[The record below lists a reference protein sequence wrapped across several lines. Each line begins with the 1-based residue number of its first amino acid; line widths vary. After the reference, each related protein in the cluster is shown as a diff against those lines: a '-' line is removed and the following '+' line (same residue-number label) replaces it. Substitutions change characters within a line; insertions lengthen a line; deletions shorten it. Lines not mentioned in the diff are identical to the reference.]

1 MRNIIAIIVF
11 NFIFCLSFLSY
22 AQESIIKP
30 EKPDI
35 QNWSYSGLDGKYDRE
50 QLRRG
55 LQVYQEKCQSCHG
68 MKYLE
73 FYQLTDT
80 DGPGFTPEE
89 AKLIAEGYVF
99 ADTDD
104 MGQPVERPGILTDFF
119 PSPYLNSQEASYLN
133 NGKEPVDLTYITKAR
148 GYERG
153 FPQSFFDA
161 FIPYDNHG
169 SDYVY
174 ALLTGYPDNTS
185 EGDAFV
191 FNRYY
196 PGGLIAMNKQLHDGD
211 VIYKDNISM
220 VPETAEQYARDVTAF
235 LAWAADPYRE
245 SRAEKG
251 WIVLGY
257 LSVLLILLFILMMIK
272 NKTKEKNGII

>member
-1 MRNIIAIIVF
+1 MKNLIAT
-11 NFIFCLSFLSY
+11 IFFELLLSLSFYSY
-22 AQESIIKP
+22 AEEPIIKP

-35 QNWSYSGLDGKYDRE
+35 QQWSYSGIDGKYDKE

-73 FYQLTDT
+73 FYQLTDS
-80 DGPGFTPEE
+80 DGPSFTSEE

-99 ADTDD
+99 TDTDD
-104 MGQPVERPGILTDFF
+104 MGQPIERQGTLTDYF

-133 NGKEPVDLTYITKAR
+133 NGKEPVDLTYITKSR

-153 FPQSFFDA
+153 LPQSFFDV
-161 FIPYDNHG
+161 FIPYNEHG

-174 ALLTGYPDNTS
+174 ALLTGYPETTGENDMY
-185 EGDAFV
+185 V

-211 VIYKDNISM
+211 IVYKANVNGINVM
-220 VPETAEQYARDVTAF
+220 PETAEQYAKDVTAF
-235 LAWAADPYRE
+235 LAWAADPYMK

-251 WIVLGY
+251 WVVLGY
-257 LSVLLILLFILMMIK
+257 LSVLLILLLILKIIK
-272 NKTKEKNGII
+272 NKLKAIK